1 MLYDLNVPWTPTTPL
16 STLQKIISFQSELGY
31 NTIALCYTQADK
43 SLPSKLVNPIPI
55 EFPFTIPPKI
65 VLLRRC
71 TLTLSD
77 PAHNHRLSSL
87 ASLYDILAIRPT
99 NEKAFLAACLQT
111 SEHSIISLDLTTRY
125 PFHFKPK
132 TLMTAIN
139 RGIKIEI
146 CYSQC
151 ITADTVGRRNFISNL
166 LSITRCTKGRGL
178 IISSEASAI
187 MACRGVADV
196 TNLLSVWGL
205 SRERAVEGFSVQP
218 RGVVVNEKLK
228 RSGYRGIINV
238 IDGGPTEPSSKSH
251 EKRSIELDKAE
262 INPSSSKRATKRAK
276 VREQQERL
284 ASQGAGDLPLL

>member
-1 MLYDLNVPWTPTTPL
+1 MLFDLNIPWTPTTSSSSL
-16 STLQKIISFQSELGY
+16 EKIISFQSELGY
-31 NTIALCYTQADK
+31 NTIALSYTQSDK
-43 SLPSKLVNPIPI
+43 SLPSKLTNPIPI
-55 EFPFTIPPKI
+55 DLPLNIPPKTI
-65 VLLRRC
+65 VLRRC

-139 RGIKIEI
+139 RGIMIEI

-151 ITADTVGRRNFISNL
+151 ITADTTGRRNFISNL
-166 LSITRCTKGRGL
+166 LSVTRCTKGRGL
-178 IISSEASAI
+178 IISSEASNV
-187 MACRGVADV
+187 MACRGVADI
-196 TNLLSVWGL
+196 TNLLGVWGL
-205 SRERAVEGFSVQP
+205 SRERAVEGFSVHP

-238 IDGGPTEPSSKSH
+238 IDGGPSDISSKST
-251 EKRSIELDKAE
+251 EKRAIETDRAE
-262 INPSSSKRATKRAK
+262 SNPSFSKRAAKRAK
-276 VREQQERL
+276 MKEHQEKL
-284 ASQGAGDLPLL
+284 TMGTNDILLP